1 MRIGLSE
8 FVDWKSAYP
17 FVIPAQSLPRTRTRA
32 GIQVLTV
39 QYD

>member
-17 FVIPAQSLPRTRTRA
+17 FVIPAQSLPGRDPGPESRF
-32 GIQVLTV
+32 
-39 QYD
+39 